1 MFSSSWQISY
11 VSLKLGADLEN
22 IITVKAI
29 YKFRLPEQR
38 YNTQSSQKFLKLL
51 LATILNS
58 MDYFS
63 KQNDL
68 PGQKRFYRS
77 HEPSLLQTQV
87 GGNIANFL

>member
-1 MFSSSWQISY
+1 MFSSIWQISY
-11 VSLKLGADLEN
+11 VSLKLVANVEN
-22 IITVKAI
+22 TVKAI

-38 YNTQSSQKFLKLL
+38 YDTQTCQKFLKLL

-63 KQNDL
+63 KQNGL

-87 GGNIANFL
+87 GGNVANFL

>member
-11 VSLKLGADLEN
+11 VSLKLVANVEN

-38 YNTQSSQKFLKLL
+38 YNTQTCQKFLKLL

-68 PGQKRFYRS
+68 PGQKKI
-77 HEPSLLQTQV
+77 L
-87 GGNIANFL
+87 